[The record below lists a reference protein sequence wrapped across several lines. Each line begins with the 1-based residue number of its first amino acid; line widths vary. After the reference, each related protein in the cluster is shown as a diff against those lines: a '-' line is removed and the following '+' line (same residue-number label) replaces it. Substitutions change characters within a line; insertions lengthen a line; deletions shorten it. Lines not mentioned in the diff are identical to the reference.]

1 MFLISG
7 TGWAKNGIETW
18 ERAITDDEINFEDH
32 IYVVEIKDMKE
43 PKDLKDLIASEQNR
57 DAGIS
62 IAKEQLLKDICVAKG
77 RFKNFKLFIQNDLMV
92 NFAAKQPEI

>member
-1 MFLISG
+1 M
-7 TGWAKNGIETW
+7 IETGG
-18 ERAITDDEINFEDH
+18 RAITDDENNFEDH
-32 IYVVEIKDMKE
+32 IYFVEIKDFKASKYLE
-43 PKDLKDLIASEQNR
+43 DLIASEQES
-57 DAGIS
+57 DVGIS